1 MAARWTA
8 LASVDHVYKGSVKS
22 QTIHFD
28 YYVFVRQSPDSAR
41 PPTTYFES
49 GISYAIFPQGIGFQ
63 FARGYSL
70 YQMEIITA
78 DGTSSQD
85 EPDRP
90 SLSALTLELLFAVR
104 SAPTTTGRPATEL
117 LQLG

>member
-8 LASVDHVYKGSVKS
+8 LASVDPVYKGSVKS

-49 GISYAIFPQGIGFQ
+49 GISYAIFL
-63 FARGYSL
+63 RGSDSNLHVAIPL

-85 EPDRP
+85 EPGRP